1 MRVRRCAQARAI
13 ENECFVAITGSIG
26 NLPQV
31 NNLDINYSQ
40 SAVFTPC
47 DFSFPANGI
56 KSEANANT
64 EMVLIA
70 DVDLKLLDELHSYG
84 SVTNLKN
91 RRKDFYELRRVE
103 AKN

>member
-1 MRVRRCAQARAI
+1 
-13 ENECFVAITGSIG
+13 
-26 NLPQV
+26 
-31 NNLDINYSQ
+31 
-40 SAVFTPC
+40 
-47 DFSFPANGI
+47 
-56 KSEANANT
+56 
-64 EMVLIA
+64 MVLIA